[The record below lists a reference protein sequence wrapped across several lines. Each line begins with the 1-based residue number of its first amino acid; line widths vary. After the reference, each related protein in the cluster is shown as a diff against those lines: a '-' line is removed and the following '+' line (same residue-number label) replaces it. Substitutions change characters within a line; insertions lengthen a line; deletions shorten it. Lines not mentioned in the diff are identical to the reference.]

1 MGPPYLDPPDG
12 ETQISEMGPT
22 RVEFNKLSS
31 LLNST
36 QKFEQS
42 LRKETNLGKKLPTL
56 KAKPKPSKLCMFDSS
71 KIVFSVYLYLWG
83 SFLWALL
90 K

>member
-1 MGPPYLDPPDG
+1 MGPLYLDPPDR

-31 LLNST
+31 LLNRT

-42 LRKETNLGKKLPTL
+42 LRKDTNLGRKSPTL
-56 KAKPKPSKLCMFDSS
+56 KAKPKSSKL
-71 KIVFSVYLYLWG
+71 SVYV
-83 SFLWALL
+83 
-90 K
+90 

>member
-56 KAKPKPSKLCMFDSS
+56 KAKPKPSKL
-71 KIVFSVYLYLWG
+71 SVCLILRRLF
-83 SFLWALL
+83 FLCILISGVL
-90 K
+90 FFGPC